1 MDTYAKAQRGSA
13 FSAATLVI
21 FGLFVAITPFIRLA
35 AGINEH
41 GSAAPTCV
49 LTEVDI
55 EAPYANNGDAPEI
68 FADGAVLI
76 DGRSREILY
85 SKECDKRLP
94 MASTTKIMTA
104 LVAAETLSGDE
115 YVKVPKECAGIEGSS
130 IYLEV
135 GETVSVKTLLYGL
148 MLESGNDA
156 AYTLAATCSGSIG
169 EFCALMNKKAKD
181 MGLIDTHF
189 TNPHGLHDENH
200 YTTAYELCVIA
211 SEALENDTFRKIVS
225 TKSMYAKSTFSDA
238 MRYFSNH
245 NKLLRSYSGANG
257 VKTGFTK
264 KAGRCLVTSAERDE
278 ERFVAVTLNDGNDWR
293 DHTAM
298 LDFGFENSDTLE
310 IADKNSFYVY
320 SESGIKHVPSESIYI
335 TVPKGEKHKT
345 TYKMSFEKN
354 GAFAEYF
361 IDGKKSGSFSLVSM
375 Q

>member
-1 MDTYAKAQRGSA
+1 MKHSNILRLIILAVIIFLANLRFEQVYRLSTNDNNIPVSMTVPYVSDTPIPSFSGTSAKAA
-13 FSAATLVI
+13 CLI
-21 FGLFVAITPFIRLA
+21 
-35 AGINEH
+35 
-41 GSAAPTCV
+41 
-49 LTEVDI
+49 
-55 EAPYANNGDAPEI
+55 DAKS
-68 FADGAVLI
+68 GAVL
-76 DGRSREILY
+76 Y
-85 SKECDKRLP
+85 SHNENLRLP
-94 MASTTKIMTA
+94 MASTTKTMTA
-104 LVAAETLSGDE
+104 LVVLENMSPET
-115 YVKVPKECAGIEGSS
+115 VVTVPKEVSTIEGSS
-130 IYLEV
+130 IYLAP
-135 GETVSVKTLLYGL
+135 GETITVETLLYGL

-238 MRYFSNH
+238 VRYFSNH

-278 ERFVAVTLNDGNDWR
+278 ERFIAVSLNDGNDWR
-293 DHTAM
+293 DHTAL
-298 LDFGFENSDTLE
+298 LDFGFENFDTLE

-345 TYKMSFEKN
+345 KYKMSFEDN

>member
-1 MDTYAKAQRGSA
+1 MDTYAKSQGGSA

-135 GETVSVKTLLYGL
+135 GETVSGKTLLYGI
-148 MLESGNDA
+148 MLDSGNDA
-156 AYTLAATCSGSIG
+156 ATALAILSCGSV
-169 EFCALMNKKAKD
+169 ERFAEKMNERAKSL
-181 MGLIDTHF
+181 GLTSTNF
-189 TNPHGLHDENH
+189 TNPHGLPDDNH
-200 YTTAYELCVIA
+200 YTTAYELAVIA
-211 SEALENDTFRKIVS
+211 SEAMKNDKVAEAVSSVNAVAGGENGEKR
-225 TKSMYAKSTFSDA
+225 
-238 MRYFSNH
+238 RYFTNH
-245 NKLLRSYSGANG
+245 NKLLRLYDGACG
-257 VKTGFTK
+257 VKTGFTRA
-264 KAGRCLVTSAERDE
+264 AGRCLVSAAKRDGTLLI
-278 ERFVAVTLNDGNDWR
+278 AVTLGCPDDWNA
-293 DHTAM
+293 HISM
-298 LDFGFENSDTLE
+298 LDYGFRNFKSVMISPEEGIDLSPFGIPCE
-310 IADKNSFYVY
+310 
-320 SESGIKHVPSESIYI
+320 
-335 TVPKGEKHKT
+335 
-345 TYKMSFEKN
+345 
-354 GAFAEYF
+354 
-361 IDGKKSGSFSLVSM
+361 KSGEVWRTLPRDSSPALSYRVTYSHGETSLYVAEK
-375 Q
+375 